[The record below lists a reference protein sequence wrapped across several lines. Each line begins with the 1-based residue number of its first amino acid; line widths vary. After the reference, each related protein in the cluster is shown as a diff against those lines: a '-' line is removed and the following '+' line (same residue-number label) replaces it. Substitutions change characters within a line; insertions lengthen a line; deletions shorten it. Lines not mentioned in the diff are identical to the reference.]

1 MKLPESDVKKWK
13 SQSTNPEA
21 ILVPRFVDPDTGKPL
36 YVHRKGSNVKNGTYY
51 IDQNI
56 ENTIAHYNSATFVN
70 PGELRRRYE
79 EVKKPSCIRI
89 GEEFTFAAGSF
100 GSFT

>member
-1 MKLPESDVKKWK
+1 M
-13 SQSTNPEA
+13 
-21 ILVPRFVDPDTGKPL
+21 
-36 YVHRKGSNVKNGTYY
+36 KNGTYY

-79 EVKKPSCIRI
+79 EVKKLPVS
-89 GEEFTFAAGSF
+89 ELAKNSPFATGSF

>member
-1 MKLPESDVKKWK
+1 MKKWK

-70 PGELRRRYE
+70 SSP
-79 EVKKPSCIRI
+79 IRI
-89 GEEFTFAAGSF
+89 QEVFSLPHNDDAVHQDSQKLTGNW
-100 GSFT
+100 